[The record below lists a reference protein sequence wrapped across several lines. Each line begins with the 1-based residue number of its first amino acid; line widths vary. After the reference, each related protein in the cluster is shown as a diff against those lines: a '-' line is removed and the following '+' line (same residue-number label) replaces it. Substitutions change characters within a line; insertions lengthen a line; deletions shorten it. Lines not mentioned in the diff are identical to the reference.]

1 MRVTKHYPTVN
12 AEDIDAEADFWAAVL
27 GGEVANADSDAY
39 GQWRDVV
46 VDGAVVL
53 GVQRAPGL
61 ITPTWPD
68 GSVPLHIHLDV
79 YAEVDE
85 VDASSRAPRARS
97 STRRSRPLSGSTGS
111 GSTRI
116 PPGTRSASAGADPSA
131 DEHCGPSVPPRSV
144 GLGFRCG
151 PSGGARPSALSPR
164 IPVGAAVMCRSA
176 ADAPRTL

>member
-27 GGEVANADSDAY
+27 GGEVANADSDAF

-61 ITPTWPD
+61 IAPTWPD
-68 GSVPLHIHLDV
+68 DSVPLHIHLDV

-85 VDASSRAPRARS
+85 VDASSRELLALGARELDTS
-97 STRRSRPLSGSTGS
+97 QSPAEREHGFRVY
-111 GSTRI
+111 
-116 PPGTRSASAGADPSA
+116 ADPA
-131 DEHCGPSVPPRSV
+131 GHPFCLCWG
-144 GLGFRCG
+144 
-151 PSGGARPSALSPR
+151 
-164 IPVGAAVMCRSA
+164 
-176 ADAPRTL
+176 